1 MSERRWASRS
11 LVKMLIFE
19 LHNYKSAAEVVSGSE
34 DTFNLY
40 SQKLGEMIEAMKE
53 NPEAVQAITLQEF
66 LGTVREDIT
75 NHQDWQ
81 REVLDN
87 LPRVDDE
94 EGMTGP
100 LRQAF
105 AKSSAARAQLLQEV
119 MEAEEQW
126 HKVQTTAFE
135 RNQNTSE
142 DS

>member
-87 LPRVDDE
+87 LPRVDD
-94 EGMTGP
+94 
-100 LRQAF
+100 
-105 AKSSAARAQLLQEV
+105 
-119 MEAEEQW
+119 
-126 HKVQTTAFE
+126 
-135 RNQNTSE
+135 
-142 DS
+142 

>member
-1 MSERRWASRS
+1 MSERRWASKS

-19 LHNYKSAAEVVSGSE
+19 MRNYKSAAEVVSGSE

-40 SQKLGEMIEAMKE
+40 SQKLAEMFEAMKE
-53 NPEAVQAITLQEF
+53 NPEAIKATTLEEF
-66 LGTVREDIT
+66 LGNVREDIT
-75 NHQDWQ
+75 SHQDWQ

-105 AKSSAARAQLLQEV
+105 AKSSTARSKLLKEV
-119 MEAEEQW
+119 MEAEEKW
-126 HKVQTTAFE
+126 LELQTALFE
-135 RNQNTSE
+135 KKQT
-142 DS
+142 D